1 MRYDKATN
9 QNEGSGNHGLPPR
22 MEGGVGA
29 GGLTLSDMGTMN
41 NGGGQGGAGF
51 ERGESNAP
59 DGNGE
64 ASDGQ
69 TPARPDSGESAAAP
83 PNGMDGDFTPPEQAG
98 DTRPNPE
105 QGGSAVQGWLWSGIC
120 AAVLLAALLFAL
132 LYKKRR

>member
-22 MEGGVGA
+22 MEGGAGA

-41 NGGGQGGAGF
+41 NGG
-51 ERGESNAP
+51 
-59 DGNGE
+59 
-64 ASDGQ
+64 
-69 TPARPDSGESAAAP
+69 ESAAAP
-83 PNGMDGDFTPPEQAG
+83 PNGMDGDFNPPEQAG
-98 DTRPNPE
+98 DTQPNPE

-132 LYKKRR
+132 LYKKCR